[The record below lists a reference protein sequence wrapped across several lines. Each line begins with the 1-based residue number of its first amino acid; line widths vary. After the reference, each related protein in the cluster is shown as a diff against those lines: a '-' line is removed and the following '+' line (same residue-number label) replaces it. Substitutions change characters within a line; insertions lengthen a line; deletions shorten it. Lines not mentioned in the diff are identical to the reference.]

1 MNEALMRNFAL
12 HFSTFGSNARR
23 SAAATVIA
31 ATLTLAGAS
40 SAFAA
45 KCEPPGGFDAW
56 LEEFKRD
63 AVTAGISQKT
73 LASAFVG
80 VAQDQKVLGYDRNQK
95 HFQQTF
101 EEFSGRMISA
111 NRLTK
116 GAAMLKQHA
125 PTLARIEKEFGVQGP
140 VVVAIW
146 GLETDFGANIGNIPT
161 IRALATLAH
170 DCRRTDLF
178 QGELMNALRIIDR
191 GDLTPAEMKGAWA
204 GELGQTQFLPTS
216 YIKYAIDF
224 DGNGKRDL
232 LHTPADVLASTANY
246 LKGYGWKA
254 GQPWGPGEPNFDAL
268 LGWNKSQIYTKTVAA
283 YAKRL
288 SEAPGQ

>member
-1 MNEALMRNFAL
+1 MRHVARCF
-12 HFSTFGSNARR
+12 HARR
-23 SAAATVIA
+23 TGARQTAFAVLMLSLASAAPA
-31 ATLTLAGAS
+31 LAVE
-40 SAFAA
+40 
-45 KCEPPGGFDAW
+45 CEPPGGFDVW
-56 LEEFKRD
+56 LDGFKRE
-63 AVTAGISQKT
+63 AATAGISQKT
-73 LASAFVG
+73 LASAFSG

-116 GAAMLKQHA
+116 GAAMLKQYA
-125 PTLARIEKEFGVQGP
+125 PTLARIEGEFGVQGP
-140 VVVAIW
+140 VLVAIW

-170 DCRRTDLF
+170 DCRRTELF

-191 GDLTPAEMKGAWA
+191 GDLTAAEMKGAWA

-216 YIKYAIDF
+216 YIKYAVDY

-232 LHTPADVLASTANY
+232 LHSPADVLASTANY
-246 LKGYGWKA
+246 LKGYGWKP
-254 GQPWGPGEPNFDAL
+254 GQPWGPDEPNYQAL
-268 LGWNKSQIYTKTVAA
+268 LGWNKAQIYSKTVAA
-283 YAKRL
+283 YATRL
-288 SEAPGQ
+288 NGGN